1 MTLCYVASG
10 GIDAYFTD
18 GLQCWD
24 VAAGLLIIEE
34 AGGLVFNPDGKH

>member
-10 GIDAYFTD
+10 GLDGYFTD

-24 VAAGLLIIEE
+24 VAAGALIVTE
-34 AGGLVFNPDGKH
+34 AGGFVCNADGE

>member
-10 GIDAYFTD
+10 SIDIYFTD

-24 VAAGLLIIEE
+24 VAAGMLIVEE
-34 AGGLVFNPDGKH
+34 AGGFMFNPDGKH